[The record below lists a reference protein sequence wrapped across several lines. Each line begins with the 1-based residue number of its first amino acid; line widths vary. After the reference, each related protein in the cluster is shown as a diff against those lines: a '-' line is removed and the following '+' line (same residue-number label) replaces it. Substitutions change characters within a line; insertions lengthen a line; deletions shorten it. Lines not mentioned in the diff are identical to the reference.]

1 MLATSHNFQTPEVF
15 QTRINDFLSLQ
26 SIRFHSNFYST
37 KFKFFL
43 FVNIQKKKKKK
54 KQSANEW
61 ERNFIPPILQLEY
74 LAFGHSLNGNGA
86 SAK

>member
-43 FVNIQKKKKKK
+43 FVNIQKKKKNKNNL
-54 KQSANEW
+54 QMS
-61 ERNFIPPILQLEY
+61 ERETLFLQ
-74 LAFGHSLNGNGA
+74 FFN
-86 SAK
+86 

>member
-54 KQSANEW
+54 NNLQMS
-61 ERNFIPPILQLEY
+61 ERETLFLQFFNFWSFIKWKWSER
-74 LAFGHSLNGNGA
+74 
-86 SAK
+86 